1 MAARTRAPISSW
13 AFARRSRPI
22 RKLTLA
28 IPVKL
33 GLSLND
39 YYEGYSDTFG
49 FFDIGLQ
56 ASVPLASGKGARSS
70 STAASILLWLGDN
83 LKVLNDDDGFKPVGL
98 IGFTFTY

>member
-1 MAARTRAPISSW
+1 MGI
-13 AFARRSRPI
+13 RPAI
-22 RKLTLA
+22 KAHPKLTLS

-33 GLSLND
+33 GLSVKD

-56 ASVPLASGKGARSS
+56 ASVPLASGKGGSLELHGGFD
-70 STAASILLWLGDN
+70 LLWLGDN